1 MTLKYLTFNQALLA
15 VGFGL
20 VGAGLAG
27 FRGWKRRAR
36 ADDSA
41 SDWGE

>member
-15 VGFGL
+15 VGL
-20 VGAGLAG
+20 VGLSAGLTG

-36 ADDSA
+36 ADDPA
-41 SDWGE
+41 SDWGD